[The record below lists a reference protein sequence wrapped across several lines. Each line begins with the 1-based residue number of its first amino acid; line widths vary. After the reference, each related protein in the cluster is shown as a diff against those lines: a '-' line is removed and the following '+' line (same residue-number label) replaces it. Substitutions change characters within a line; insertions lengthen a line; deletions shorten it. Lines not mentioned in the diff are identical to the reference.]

1 MTDLVTTARTAR
13 ERLSVGLNA
22 LQNPSVPEVLQA
34 AAEPIA
40 QAMSSLLQIERTGSL
55 PLNRSGPNVLDLVR
69 QALAKLQAQTLE
81 HPSLFQAM
89 EAVAGSLG
97 IVYGLVQRVSIAPPP
112 APGASSGSPQRLV
125 ASPAVAAAPRVAPMQ
140 PVPTS
145 PQRAVAPAQS
155 GASVPRPQSTGGVR
169 PVASVPRPQ
178 RSTPVEGAKL
188 QPSNAPGTLV
198 SRQAASAS
206 VPSVIAAAMQKPA
219 TAQGP
224 IATAQTMVANPAPA
238 QKSSPRAATPVEV
251 PAAGKVSLAQP
262 AATRPGAA
270 GAPATA
276 PLAPTPVAPAVG
288 TADMGSRLQRVAAEL
303 GAHSATNFY
312 KGLSGNDVVDSGGIF
327 IATYQIPSI
336 GQSLLIRVSLPGGY
350 EFEAKGIV
358 RWTRETN
365 PISGGDAVSPGFG
378 AQFTEISPE
387 ARQLVYRY
395 ARNREPLFHDDL

>member
-22 LQNPSVPEVLQA
+22 LQSPSAPEALQA

-40 QAMSSLLQIERTGSL
+40 QAMSSLLQIERTGAV
-55 PLNRSGPNVLDLVR
+55 PINRGGPNVLDLVR
-69 QALAKLQAQTLE
+69 SALAKLQSLNID

-97 IVYGLVQRVSIAPPP
+97 LVYGLAQRASSVPP
-112 APGASSGSPQRLV
+112 AASNNTASSPQRLV

-145 PQRAVAPAQS
+145 PQRAVVPGQS
-155 GASVPRPQSTGGVR
+155 AAAAPRPATGGS
-169 PVASVPRPQ
+169 PAASIPRPQ
-178 RSTPVEGAKL
+178 RSTPVEGAKVL
-188 QPSNAPGTLV
+188 ATTSAQGTLV
-198 SRQAASAS
+198 SRQVASAAVSS
-206 VPSVIAAAMQKPA
+206 VVAAAMQKPA
-219 TAQGP
+219 GGETPVAS
-224 IATAQTMVANPAPA
+224 AQTMVANEAPVR
-238 QKSSPRAATPVEV
+238 KSSPGAATPVEV
-251 PAAGKVSLAQP
+251 PAANKIPSSPPTAGRSVAATP
-262 AATRPGAA
+262 AA
-270 GAPATA
+270 A
-276 PLAPTPVAPAVG
+276 PLAPTPAAPIVQ
-288 TADMGSRLQRVAAEL
+288 GSDGGGPLQRVAAEL

-327 IATYQIPSI
+327 IATYQVPPI
-336 GQSLLIRVSLPGGY
+336 GQNLLIRVSLPGGY

-358 RWTRETN
+358 RWTREAT
-365 PISGGDAVSPGFG
+365 PTSGGEAISPGFG
-378 AQFTEISPE
+378 AQFTEISLE

>member
-22 LQNPSVPEVLQA
+22 LQNPALPESLQA

-40 QAMSSLLQIERTGSL
+40 QAMSSLLQIERTGTI
-55 PLNRSGPNVLDLVR
+55 PLSKAGPTVLDLVR
-69 QALAKLQAQTLE
+69 EALAKLQTQTIE

-97 IVYGLVQRVSIAPPP
+97 LVYGLVQRVSSAPPP
-112 APGASSGSPQRLV
+112 APATAGSVAQRLV

-140 PVPTS
+140 PVATS
-145 PQRAVAPAQS
+145 PQRAVATSQPL
-155 GASVPRPQSTGGVR
+155 ASVPRPAGTG

-178 RSTPVEGAKL
+178 RSTPVEGGKIL
-188 QPSNAPGTLV
+188 PSTAPGTLV
-198 SRQAASAS
+198 SRQAAAAS
-206 VPSVIAAAMQKPA
+206 VPNAIAAAMQIPA
-219 TAQGP
+219 GAEAA
-224 IATAQTMVANPAPA
+224 IAVAQTMVASDAGVRKSAPGA
-238 QKSSPRAATPVEV
+238 PTPVEV
-251 PAAGKVSLAQP
+251 PAGKIPSTPPQANRAV
-262 AATRPGAA
+262 AA
-270 GAPATA
+270 A
-276 PLAPTPVAPAVG
+276 PLAATPLAPAVDASG
-288 TADMGSRLQRVAAEL
+288 AALQRVAAEL

-327 IATYQIPSI
+327 IATYQVPPI
-336 GQSLLIRVSLPGGY
+336 GRNLLIRVSLPGGY
-350 EFEAKGIV
+350 EFEAKGVV
-358 RWTRETN
+358 RWTRESS
-365 PISGGDAVSPGFG
+365 PISGGDSISPGFG

>member
-22 LQNPSVPEVLQA
+22 LQDPGVPEQLQT

-40 QAMSSLLQIERTGSL
+40 RAMSSLLQIERTGAI
-55 PLNRSGPNVLDLVR
+55 PLTKGGRTVLDLVR
-69 QALAKLQAQTLE
+69 EALAKLQSQSIE

-97 IVYGLVQRVSIAPPP
+97 LVYGLVQRVSSAPPP
-112 APGASSGSPQRLV
+112 APTNTGNSPQRLV

-140 PVPTS
+140 PVPT
-145 PQRAVAPAQS
+145 VATSQPA
-155 GASVPRPQSTGGVR
+155 AFVPRPAGTG
-169 PVASVPRPQ
+169 PVASVPRPL
-178 RSTPVEGAKL
+178 RSTPVEGAKIPPPAA
-188 QPSNAPGTLV
+188 QGTLV
-198 SRQAASAS
+198 SRQVASAA
-206 VPSVIAAAMQKPA
+206 VPNAVAAAMQIPA
-219 TAQGP
+219 GAEG
-224 IATAQTMVANPAPA
+224 ALGSAQTMVASDAGIR
-238 QKSSPRAATPVEV
+238 KSSP
-251 PAAGKVSLAQP
+251 G
-262 AATRPGAA
+262 
-270 GAPATA
+270 
-276 PLAPTPVAPAVG
+276 APTPVEIPTTKIPSSPPQANRPAAAVTPG
-288 TADMGSRLQRVAAEL
+288 TAPMAATPIAPSVDAMGTALHRVTAEM

-327 IATYQIPSI
+327 IATYQIPPI
-336 GQSLLIRVSLPGGY
+336 GRNLLIRVSLPGGY

-358 RWTRETN
+358 RWTREASPT
-365 PISGGDAVSPGFG
+365 SGGDSVSPGFG

>member
-22 LQNPSVPEVLQA
+22 LQNPTLPESLQA

-40 QAMSSLLQIERTGSL
+40 QAMSSLLQIERTGAV
-55 PLNRSGPNVLDLVR
+55 PLSKGGPTVLDLVR
-69 QALAKLQAQTLE
+69 QALAQLQTQTLE

-97 IVYGLVQRVSIAPPP
+97 LVYGLVQRVSSAPPP
-112 APGASSGSPQRLV
+112 APTTTGSSPQRLV
-125 ASPAVAAAPRVAPMQ
+125 ASPAVAAAPHVAPMQ

-145 PQRAVAPAQS
+145 PQRAVSASQPV
-155 GASVPRPQSTGGVR
+155 ASVPRPAGTG

-178 RSTPVEGAKL
+178 RSTPVEGAKI
-188 QPSNAPGTLV
+188 QPAANPGTLV
-198 SRQAASAS
+198 SRQAAAAS
-206 VPSVIAAAMQKPA
+206 VPNAIAAAMQIPA
-219 TAQGP
+219 GADG
-224 IATAQTMVANPAPA
+224 AFGTAQTMVATDAGQRAFPA
-238 QKSSPRAATPVEV
+238 SSPTPVEV
-251 PAAGKVSLAQP
+251 PASKLPSTPPPAGTSP
-262 AATRPGAA
+262 MAAT
-270 GAPATA
+270 
-276 PLAPTPVAPAVG
+276 PLAPAVATSGA
-288 TADMGSRLQRVAAEL
+288 ALQRVAAEL

-327 IATYQIPSI
+327 IATYQVPPI
-336 GQSLLIRVSLPGGY
+336 GRNLLIRVSLPGGY
-350 EFEAKGIV
+350 EFEAKGVV
-358 RWTRETN
+358 RWTREAT
-365 PISGGDAVSPGFG
+365 PTSGGDAVSPGFG